1 MSMASTI
8 GGLEIAMACDTI
20 KIVYNIGHR
29 TQNLGVISDV
39 CVVFDVIVICSR
51 RPCLRPLLFLTPK
64 RRVGVNV
71 DRATKSLSTFGLDE
85 NLGRAGTGLRAHS
98 QQKH

>member
-39 CVVFDVIVICSR
+39 FDVSVICSR